1 MDMEI
6 RRKQPIGVELVKRG
20 IVTEADIEQALQYQ
34 REHPNKK
41 IGDILYILEV
51 CEPNKLIEAIGDIL
65 GEKGIIL
72 TKNTMKIKL
81 TDYISL
87 DIAKQ
92 NKAVPFEVNS
102 GKIKICFANS
112 AKNKD
117 VENIRLLML
126 NKGLVMER
134 YITFESD
141 IDRILKS
148 LEGVSREDFNIETS
162 SDTVTNL
169 VDSIIKTGIN
179 RRASDIHIEPMA
191 DEVRVRYR
199 IDGELFTAA
208 RINKSK
214 QQQVIGRLKAI
225 SNMHQEKQESQDGR
239 ILLYDDYNI
248 RVSSQ
253 PNVYGEKFVLRLL
266 KKNENIKNIFDLGFP
281 ATEEQL
287 KKSINKKNSITI
299 MAAPTG
305 EGKTTT
311 LYSIIDYLNSPE
323 INITTIEDPVEIRI
337 QGLNQIEIDENKSS
351 FSSSLRTVLR
361 QDPDIILVGEIRD
374 TETGEIAIQA
384 GQTGHYVLSTIHT
397 IDAIEVITRLRKLG
411 LSDYD
416 IASTLATS
424 ISQRLVRKLCTK
436 CRKERPYNEEEKK
449 IIKTLGEK
457 YGVEFDLNGKTYDA
471 VGCKHCNNTGYYD
484 RIGIFEIL
492 DITDELKE
500 EIMNGKSSLE
510 IRKKAL
516 EQNYKPLI
524 IDGIRKV
531 TQGFTTL
538 EELNKKLLFY

>member
-1 MDMEI
+1 MEL

-20 IVTEADIEQALQYQ
+20 IVSETDIEKALQYQ
-34 REHPNKK
+34 KQHPSRK
-41 IGDILYILEV
+41 IGDILYILDA
-51 CEPNKLIEAIGDIL
+51 CDPTQLIQAIGDIL

-72 TKNTMKIKL
+72 NPTTIKIRL
-81 TDYISL
+81 TDYMSL
-87 DIAKQ
+87 DIAKE
-92 NKAVPFEVNS
+92 NKAIPFEVAN
-102 GKIKICFANS
+102 GKIKICFANRE
-112 AKNKD
+112 KNKNID
-117 VENIRLLML
+117 NIRLLML
-126 NKGLVMER
+126 NKGLVMES
-134 YITFESD
+134 YITFETD
-141 IDRILKS
+141 IEKILKS
-148 LEGVSREDFNIETS
+148 LEGTSREDFALEGAG
-162 SDTVTNL
+162 DTVTNL

-199 IDGELFTAA
+199 IDGELFTSAK
-208 RINKSK
+208 INKTK

-239 ILLYDDYNI
+239 ILLYEDYNI

-281 ATEEQL
+281 ATEEEL
-287 KKSINKKNSITI
+287 KRSINKRNSITI

-305 EGKTTT
+305 EGKTTS

-337 QGLNQIEIDENKSS
+337 AGLNQIEIDENKSS
-351 FSSSLRTVLR
+351 FSGALRTVLR
-361 QDPDIILVGEIRD
+361 QDPDVILVGEIRD
-374 TETGEIAIQA
+374 RETGEIAIQA

-436 CRKERPYNEEEKK
+436 CRKERPFNDEEKE
-449 IIKTLGEK
+449 IISKMGEK
-457 YGVEFDLNGKTYDA
+457 YGVEFDLNATTYDA

-492 DITDELKE
+492 NITDEIKE

-516 EQNYKPLI
+516 EQNYKPLV

-531 TQGFTTL
+531 VQGFTTL
-538 EELNKKLLFY
+538 NELNKKLLFY

>member
-1 MDMEI
+1 MEL

-20 IVTEADIEQALQYQ
+20 IVSETDIEKALQYQ
-34 REHPNKK
+34 KQHPSRK
-41 IGDILYILEV
+41 IGDILYILDA
-51 CEPNKLIEAIGDIL
+51 CDPTQLIQAIGDIV

-72 TKNTMKIKL
+72 NPTTIKIRL
-81 TDYISL
+81 TDYMSL
-87 DIAKQ
+87 DIAKE
-92 NKAVPFEVNS
+92 NKAIPFEVSN

-112 AKNKD
+112 VKNKNID
-117 VENIRLLML
+117 NIRLLML
-126 NKGLVMER
+126 NKGLVMES
-134 YITFESD
+134 YITFETD
-141 IDRILKS
+141 IEKILKS
-148 LEGVSREDFNIETS
+148 LEGTSREDFALEGAG
-162 SDTVTNL
+162 DTVTNL

-199 IDGELFTAA
+199 IDGELFTSAK
-208 RINKSK
+208 INKTK
-214 QQQVIGRLKAI
+214 QQQVVGRLKAI

-239 ILLYDDYNI
+239 ILLYEDYNI

-281 ATEEQL
+281 ATEEEL
-287 KKSINKKNSITI
+287 KRSINKRNSITI

-305 EGKTTT
+305 EGKTTS

-337 QGLNQIEIDENKSS
+337 AGLNQIEIDENKSS
-351 FSSSLRTVLR
+351 FSGALRTVLR
-361 QDPDIILVGEIRD
+361 QDPDVILVGEIRD
-374 TETGEIAIQA
+374 RETGEIAIQA

-436 CRKERPYNEEEKK
+436 CRKERPFNDEEKE
-449 IIKTLGEK
+449 IISKMSEK
-457 YGVEFDLNGKTYDA
+457 YGVEFDLNATTYDA

-492 DITDELKE
+492 NITDEIKE

-516 EQNYKPLI
+516 EQNYKPLV

-531 TQGFTTL
+531 VQGFTTL
-538 EELNKKLLFY
+538 NELNKKLLFY